1 MVSDF
6 TVNRSIE
13 FEYKRIMKD
22 AQKRQQEEITNA
34 ILIVAVLIILL
45 IMAAGAEG
53 IHESFRKNPL
63 QLQQVLRIY
72 RLVCSFLLLGVIIFV
87 LVGLGAYGRL
97 MARIPVG
104 WLPGLML
111 GFILYLSGLARRE
124 IVPS

>member
-53 IHESFRKNPL
+53 IHESFRKTLSN
-63 QLQQVLRIY
+63 
-72 RLVCSFLLLGVIIFV
+72 CSRSCGFT
-87 LVGLGAYGRL
+87 GLYAPSCSSELSSLCWWGWGH
-97 MARIPVG
+97 MAD
-104 WLPGLML
+104 
-111 GFILYLSGLARRE
+111 
-124 IVPS
+124 